1 MLVVLGRDMTDL
13 ENRRLDTSGERLI
26 AKGTNAPKSK
36 CNNLLKNGFKLNL
49 RKKNGYKTVL
59 SKSNED
65 LSTHKDSEDREHD
78 QILKECGSKK
88 GSPLGSP
95 TTETWF
101 NTWPERCDKV
111 KGIESSPEHLELNN
125 VNTQNAFS
133 NKLTLSE
140 ALKNISLAYSPVTRK
155 LHLVEDVNTTK
166 NDITESQHDNKEID
180 DCDNKLGSGDI
191 VKENSSPFPSPAK
204 KFGHRRIQEGS
215 FSSTISTLSEPST
228 SGSLIGSEDRSLSNF
243 GGDETGCTEE
253 KTRRKSLTQFF
264 TK

>member
-1 MLVVLGRDMTDL
+1 MVVVLGRDMTDL
-13 ENRRLDTSGERLI
+13 ENRRFDTSGERLI

-36 CNNLLKNGFKLNL
+36 GNNLLKNGFKLNL

-65 LSTHKDSEDREHD
+65 LSTHKESEDGEHD
-78 QILKECGSKK
+78 QVLKEFSSKK

-111 KGIESSPEHLELNN
+111 KGTESSPEHLEPNN

-155 LHLVEDVNTTK
+155 LHLVEDLNSTK
-166 NDITESQHDNKEID
+166 HDIITESQHDNKEID
-180 DCDNKLGSGDI
+180 DCDNKLASGDII
-191 VKENSSPFPSPAK
+191 VKENSSPAK